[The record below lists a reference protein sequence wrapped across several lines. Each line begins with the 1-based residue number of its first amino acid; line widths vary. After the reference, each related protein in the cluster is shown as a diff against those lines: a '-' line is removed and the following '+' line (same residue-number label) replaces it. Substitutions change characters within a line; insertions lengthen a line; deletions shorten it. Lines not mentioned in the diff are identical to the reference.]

1 MKILKIFFVGVG
13 LIIGLLLSASI
24 GGAFDNFL
32 QLKYTSN
39 YENYWSEFRDIQN
52 STQSEVLYINPKV
65 LRLGSLTPHFIAKLS
80 YKGEVFRTQLEGL
93 GWSYKDGVYR
103 KIVVNVNIRMYNFDD
118 VQCTVIPSVA
128 YGFVTGMNLQLC

>member
-39 YENYWSEFRDIQN
+39 FENYWSEFRDIQN

-103 KIVVNVNIRMYNFDD
+103 KIVHGD
-118 VQCTVIPSVA
+118 TA
-128 YGFVTGMNLQLC
+128 

>member
-13 LIIGLLLSASI
+13 LIIGLLLSANI
-24 GGAFDNFL
+24 AIAFDNFL

-39 YENYWSEFRDIQN
+39 FENYWSEFRDIQN

-80 YKGEVFRTQLEGL
+80 YNGEVFRTQLEGL
-93 GWSYKDGVYR
+93 GWIYKDGVYR
-103 KIVVNVNIRMYNFDD
+103 KIVNGDTYTLMVLDYKNNIELELY
-118 VQCTVIPSVA
+118 VEK
-128 YGFVTGMNLQLC
+128 

>member
-1 MKILKIFFVGVG
+1 MKILKIFLVGVG

-39 YENYWSEFRDIQN
+39 FENYWSEFRDIQN

-103 KIVVNVNIRMYNFDD
+103 KIVNGDTYTLMVLDYKNNIELELY
-118 VQCTVIPSVA
+118 VEK
-128 YGFVTGMNLQLC
+128 